1 MVFFDLFV
9 WCVLSALLW
18 LNDTYWVYSTSVRR
32 NLPARNTLVQQAMFS
47 QFEGEDSLLANAFS
61 RKFFR
66 QHASRCC
73 VVCRCGNQ
81 VGGQRQQH
89 QLCAEQTAVPR
100 ADTEQLINDV
110 RTRRETTTY
119 AASFRIH
126 SVNQNRKRPY
136 FRSPFSFQLVNLVFW
151 CSLIHTHRQMDR
163 VWIFMITEHFRIL
176 MCDMMHSVVSD
187 YRMHHIAH

>member
-1 MVFFDLFV
+1 VSGGTCLPGTRWYNKPCFLNLKVKIPSWPMLFLGNFSDSMQV
-9 WCVLSALLW
+9 DAVLCA
-18 LNDTYWVYSTSVRR
+18 
-32 NLPARNTLVQQAMFS
+32 
-47 QFEGEDSLLANAFS
+47 
-61 RKFFR
+61 
-66 QHASRCC
+66 
-73 VVCRCGNQ
+73 CRCGNQ